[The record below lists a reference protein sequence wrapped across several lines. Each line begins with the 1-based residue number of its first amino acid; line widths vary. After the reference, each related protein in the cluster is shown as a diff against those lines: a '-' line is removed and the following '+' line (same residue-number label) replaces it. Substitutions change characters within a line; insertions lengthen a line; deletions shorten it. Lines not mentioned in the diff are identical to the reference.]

1 MKKQSLYSNKAIK
14 RIQDYPDILTVEEA
28 SELLGVCTK
37 TVYKLIKNGEIE
49 KKNVGRLF
57 KISKSHILRY
67 LGIEIK

>member
-1 MKKQSLYSNKAIK
+1 MKKQSLYSNKAIR

-57 KISKSHILRY
+57 KIPKSHLMDY
-67 LGIEIK
+67 LGIESK